1 MNDELMVYS
10 CLTNDY
16 SV

>member
-16 SV
+16 

>member
-10 CLTNDY
+10 YLTNY
-16 SV
+16 Y